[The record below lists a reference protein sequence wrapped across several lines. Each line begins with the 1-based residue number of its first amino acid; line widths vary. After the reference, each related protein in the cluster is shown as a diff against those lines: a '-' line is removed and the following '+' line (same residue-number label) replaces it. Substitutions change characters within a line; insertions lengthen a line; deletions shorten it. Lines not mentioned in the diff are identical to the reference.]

1 MAYFTVSRE
10 LVDPDY
16 HDGVIASRREDL
28 QFQTIVGRIKGQ
40 PVDWEQKVQVAAFP
54 KARNAA
60 VPEGLDFDR
69 GTVKEYTDFVL
80 AHVMEIFR
88 SEGYRVTRHREK
100 LKGHNDRATVAHKQ
114 AIDAQNLGLSI
125 EVCSLSDQEAAEYG
139 KTKMPLMRGAFNWL
153 KPRGNAKT
161 PEAVHA
167 VYPIPLEILPTAGFE
182 GNVTTGLTEEE
193 FFKQARIAK
202 KQRGTGNL
210 TLVGLG
216 GIDLK
221 SHMTTWLAAA
231 SNINTGKLNRTQ
243 DADKKILQLICDD
256 FVRDGIRIHML
267 NDDHVANDITGIP
280 AGASCNAYSEQTAYQ
295 VGDYCRREETDERNV
310 PVSVYYRCKT
320 QTQAGA
326 FDASK
331 WEKLNPTWGA
341 NARSYLSGIF
351 IDPTMWGFQTLFP
364 MEKFDIVDEGGGP
377 GGWHEAT
384 MRLTCLNPMGQF
396 RVMDT
401 AAAL

>member
-80 AHVMEIFR
+80 AHVMQIFR

-100 LKGHNDRATVAHKQ
+100 LKGHNDRATAAEKQ

-167 VYPIPLEILPTAGFE
+167 VYPIPLEILPTAGFQ

-221 SHMTTWLAAA
+221 AHMTNWLAAA

-256 FVRDGIRIHML
+256 FVRDGVRFHVL
-267 NDDHVANDITGIP
+267 NDDHVANQITDVPFGST
-280 AGASCNAYSEQTAYQ
+280 ANDFSASATYAK
-295 VGDYCRREETDERNV
+295 GDYCKY
-310 PVSVYYRCKT
+310 SGKYYRCHT
-320 QTQAGA
+320 AVASAGA
-326 FDASK
+326 WTGDTNWTLVTA
-331 WEKLNPTWGA
+331 TWAA
-341 NARSYLSGIF
+341 NERSYLSGIF
-351 IDPTMWGFQTLFP
+351 IDPTMWGFQTLDP
-364 MEKFDIVDEGGGP
+364 IKHYNIVDEGGGP
-377 GGWHEAT
+377 GGWHET
-384 MRLTCLNPMGQF
+384 TLRLTCLNPMGQF
-396 RVMDT
+396 CVMDN
-401 AAAL
+401 AAKIA